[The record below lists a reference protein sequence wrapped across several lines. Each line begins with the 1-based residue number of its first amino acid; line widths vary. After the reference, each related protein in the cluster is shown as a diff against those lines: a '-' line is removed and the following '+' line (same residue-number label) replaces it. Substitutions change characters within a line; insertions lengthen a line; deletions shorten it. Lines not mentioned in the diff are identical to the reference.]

1 MLVKTTYQTA
11 FVSEVT
17 DLPSLTFLHNVQVV
31 FQSFHLPVTMSQVGL
46 NQDMKDKAKYGSQ
59 IGGTLARGEAVVGHC
74 SAD

>member
-1 MLVKTTYQTA
+1 
-11 FVSEVT
+11 
-17 DLPSLTFLHNVQVV
+17 
-31 FQSFHLPVTMSQVGL
+31 MSQVGL